1 MINDTFLVTTR
12 YPDTPDYVLQRINQ
26 AIFTDVPLLQE
37 NIRYITSRIRYHLQ
51 QRNANDIDR
60 KTLTLVPAT
69 DERLYYYD
77 GNSYWRLTIISPD
90 RRLRTSDTGPGYQT
104 EELSENF
111 NTFCQTFRIHRSERP
126 FPTFTTWNSA
136 SDSSGKQ
143 SLETK
148 RPVWLK
154 CNRSWMNCS
163 DVLRKCAGLN
173 GFIAEGKLPK
183 RITHCDT
190 KVNNMLFDQD
200 DRFLC
205 VIDLDTTMP
214 GFVLSDFG
222 DFIRTAANKGAEDDK
237 ELDRVGLDMEIFREF
252 ARGYLETA
260 SAFLTPIEKQLLP
273 YGAQL
278 LTYMQT
284 VRFLTDYLN
293 GDTYYKIQYP
303 EHNLQRTLAQLTH
316 LHSIDSHLEEMNAWI
331 NQLSNQ

>member
-1 MINDTFLVTTR
+1 M
-12 YPDTPDYVLQRINQ
+12 
-26 AIFTDVPLLQE
+26 
-37 NIRYITSRIRYHLQ
+37 
-51 QRNANDIDR
+51 
-60 KTLTLVPAT
+60 TLVPAT

-77 GNSYWRLTIISPD
+77 GNSYWRLTIYIAGSKTFEQVTPD
-90 RRLRTSDTGPGYQT
+90 LAYQT
-104 EELSENF
+104 GRAFGEFQYFLSDIPNPPIGATIPDFHNMEFRLGQFREAIARDKAARLAKVQPIVDELLG
-111 NTFCQTFRIHRSERP
+111 RSEEMCR
-126 FPTFTTWNSA
+126 A
-136 SDSSGKQ
+136 ER
-143 SLETK
+143 LH
-148 RPVWLK
+148 R
-154 CNRSWMNCS
+154 
-163 DVLRKCAGLN
+163 
-173 GFIAEGKLPK
+173 EGKLPK

-200 DRFLC
+200 D
-205 VIDLDTTMP
+205 
-214 GFVLSDFG
+214 
-222 DFIRTAANKGAEDDK
+222 RTAANKGAEDDK